1 MSMLSEHDPDKVDI
15 TINTFMKDTTTKGG
29 SSVLFEEQS
38 VDVTS

>member
-29 SSVLFEEQS
+29 SEEQS